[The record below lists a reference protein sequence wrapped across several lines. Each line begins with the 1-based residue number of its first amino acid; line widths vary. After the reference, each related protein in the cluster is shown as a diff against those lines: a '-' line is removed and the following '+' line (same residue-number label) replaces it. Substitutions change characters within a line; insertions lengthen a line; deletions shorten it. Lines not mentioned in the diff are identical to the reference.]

1 MEAVVGLLVM
11 ILGVSHG
18 VATHCDGRQDGVQ
31 CFGPLGGTVVVQLM
45 DSDSEIS
52 RYQLFYNNKTTLIR
66 VGNNVIITN
75 NIQNGSSF
83 TPSDKTLTLNN
94 LSRNDGGEYKLQ
106 TFDNDGKK
114 SGERTLQL
122 TIQAPVSSV
131 LLDSE
136 CLSQGEKRVSCSSE
150 GGESP
155 QYSWTLDGHKLTDAE
170 LLSANTETNS
180 ITLKQHVSGLL
191 LCSVSNDVSSVTTEE
206 KISNCGF
213 IYINCTLNVTQI
225 SQWVFA
231 ANNTLCIEPTTAPTP
246 TTEASTAGKDTD
258 TTVSINPCTNIT
270 TSNQNETKDEPWY
283 IYHLAKVAGVL
294 SALVL
299 LLVIGVAVIYTQ
311 KKKQSN
317 KPKEEDEQE
326 LTYAVVTIKQRQA
339 SQMQQRAE
347 DTEVEYGQ
355 VKFSERPRQT
365 VEPAVD
371 NCVCA
376 KVHKGH

>member
-246 TTEASTAGKDTD
+246 TTEASTAD
-258 TTVSINPCTNIT
+258 
-270 TSNQNETKDEPWY
+270 
-283 IYHLAKVAGVL
+283 HLAKVAGVL

>member
-246 TTEASTAGKDTD
+246 TTEASTAD
-258 TTVSINPCTNIT
+258 
-270 TSNQNETKDEPWY
+270 
-283 IYHLAKVAGVL
+283 HLAKVAGVL

-317 KPKEEDEQE
+317 KPKAEEDEQE